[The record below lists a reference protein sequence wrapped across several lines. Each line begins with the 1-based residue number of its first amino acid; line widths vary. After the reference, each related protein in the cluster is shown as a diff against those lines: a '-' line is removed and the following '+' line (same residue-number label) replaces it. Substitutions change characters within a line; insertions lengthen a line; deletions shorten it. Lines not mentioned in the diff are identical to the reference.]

1 MFIHAGELADVCGA
15 PTNQIVDGGQ
25 PSLQPSFFSYSKK
38 KHHQIHWLTAGK
50 STNVRDISSVDISAE
65 LKATGA
71 AA

>member
-25 PSLQPSFFSYSKK
+25 PILQPSFLVIPK